1 MKHIFPRIALFLT
14 LSPLAAYGFGNM
26 SPPVQGASSSAT
38 NAPAMQEAAQQPPSQ
53 APNVSGRVVQ
63 TIDSG
68 GYSYVLLKKKDDSK
82 IWVAAPAMKVSVGEQ
97 VTFEGGMEMINFPSS
112 TLKRTFD
119 KVIFSNGIVKDAKTK
134 DVKDKDAKKD
144 ARSPGSMGA
153 AVAVTDE
160 KIKVK
165 KATGTNAYS
174 IAEIF
179 KKKDKLNKKP
189 VTVNGK
195 VVKVSSGI
203 MNRNWIHIQDGTGNH
218 ATANNDLVVTSDA
231 IPLVGDTITVQGTLF
246 TNKDFGGGYKYNV
259 IIEKAKITIK

>member
-1 MKHIFPRIALFLT
+1 MKRLFPFIALSLT
-14 LSPLAAYGFGNM
+14 LSPFAAYGFGNM
-26 SPPVQGASSSAT
+26 SPAVQGSSSSA
-38 NAPAMQEAAQQPPSQ
+38 AKASAMQQAVQQPPSQ
-53 APNVSGRVVQ
+53 GPNVSGRVVQ

-68 GYSYVLLKKKDDSK
+68 GYTYVLLKKKDNST

-97 VTFEGGMEMINFPSS
+97 ATFEGGMEMINFPSS

-119 KVIFSNGIVKDAKTK
+119 KVIFSNGIVKDASAKG
-134 DVKDKDAKKD
+134 VKDKDGKKD
-144 ARSPGSMGA
+144 VSSPGSKGA

-179 KKKDKLNKKP
+179 KKKAKLNNKQ

-203 MNRNWIHIQDGTGNH
+203 MSKNWIHIQDGTGNH
-218 ATANNDLVVTSDA
+218 TTANNDLVVTSDA
-231 IPLVGDTITVQGTLF
+231 IPSVGDVITVKGTLF

>member
-1 MKHIFPRIALFLT
+1 MKRTFPFLALLLT

-26 SPPVQGASSSAT
+26 PRPVQGSSSSAVNSPMMMQQ
-38 NAPAMQEAAQQPPSQ
+38 NAPQTAQG
-53 APNVSGRVVQ
+53 PNVSGRVVQ
-63 TIDSG
+63 IIDSG
-68 GYSYVLLKKKDDSK
+68 GYTYVLLKQKDDSK
-82 IWVAAPAMKVSVGEQ
+82 IWVAAPGMKVSVGEQ

-119 KVIFSNGIVKDAKTK
+119 KVIFSNGLVKDSATK
-134 DVKDKDAKKD
+134 GGKEKDTQKE
-144 ARSPGSMGA
+144 ARSPGSTGA

-165 KATGTNAYS
+165 KATGANAYS

-179 KKKDKLNKKP
+179 KKKGKLNKKQ

-203 MNRNWIHIQDGTGNH
+203 MNKNWIHIQDGTGNH
-218 ATANNDLVVTSDA
+218 TTSDNDLVVTSDA
-231 IPLVGDTITVQGTLF
+231 IPLVGDVITVKGTLY

-259 IIEKAKITIK
+259 IIEKGNITIK

>member
-1 MKHIFPRIALFLT
+1 MKHLVTFIALSLS

-26 SPPVQGASSSAT
+26 SPPVQGSSSSAAK
-38 NAPAMQEAAQQPPSQ
+38 APDMQQSAQEPPTQGS
-53 APNVSGRVVQ
+53 NVSGRVVQ

-68 GYSYVLLKKKDDSK
+68 GYTYVLLKKTDSST

-119 KVIFSNGIVKDAKTK
+119 KVIFSNGIAKDAANPKA
-134 DVKDKDAKKD
+134 VKEKDAKD

-179 KKKDKLNKKP
+179 KKKDKLNKKQ

-203 MNRNWIHIQDGTGNH
+203 MSKNWIHLQDGTGSH
-218 ATANNDLVVTSDA
+218 TTSNNDLVVTSDA
-231 IPLVGDTITVQGTLF
+231 IPSVGDIVTVKGTLY
-246 TNKDFGGGYKYNV
+246 TNKDFGGGYQYKV